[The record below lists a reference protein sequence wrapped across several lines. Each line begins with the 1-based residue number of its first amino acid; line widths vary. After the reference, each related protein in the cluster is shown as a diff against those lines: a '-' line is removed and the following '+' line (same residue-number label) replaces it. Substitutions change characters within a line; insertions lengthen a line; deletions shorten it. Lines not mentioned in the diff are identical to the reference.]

1 MVEIICD
8 TNFLIHLATKRIKN
22 IDNLDMEIGS
32 ISFIVPEV
40 VKNELVKLQEIPEKN
55 QEITVTLN
63 FIKNFKVISINGTY
77 ADQELIN
84 YVKNNRSIIGTKLDP
99 SMTRSDSFIGSVIG
113 KPGTLPDNSTLLKL
127 DVNLF
132 DSAVGSTVDST
143 EDLQVKPIQ
152 TGELLRLN
160 IGTAPVL
167 GKVTKVK
174 SSTVEIELR
183 RPACI
188 FDDGHVAIS
197 RRIAERWRLI
207 GAGIVG

>member
-1 MVEIICD
+1 LVEVICD

-84 YVKNNRSIIGTKLDP
+84 YVKNNRSIIGTMDKILKNKIKKL
-99 SMTRSDSFIGSVIG
+99 GSSILSIHND
-113 KPGTLPDNSTLLKL
+113 KIILES
-127 DVNLF
+127 
-132 DSAVGSTVDST
+132 
-143 EDLQVKPIQ
+143 
-152 TGELLRLN
+152 
-160 IGTAPVL
+160 
-167 GKVTKVK
+167 
-174 SSTVEIELR
+174 
-183 RPACI
+183 
-188 FDDGHVAIS
+188 
-197 RRIAERWRLI
+197 
-207 GAGIVG
+207 